1 MQDYVQRITGAL
13 GTTDPSLAPLTGNL
27 REDPRAPL
35 VPVRT
40 TDRNAPAERSA
51 CSNPIEVY
59 AGIDHPGV
67 AGEGVKYVP
76 VDLPCRRLTCPEC
89 GPKLKAA
96 LSRHYTEQFTELED
110 VMMATLTLD
119 PKLGVTPE
127 ESRRY
132 IVHVWSKWRKRVNR
146 LCDGQL
152 KYMATIERQRNG
164 MAHLHAIV
172 SAPGTQPLTLADA
185 WFRAGGGVVA
195 TVEFIRSDGDEQACV
210 RYCLKYALKEAHEHH
225 RPGRRYVLASQ
236 GIGYY
241 SAGHRERRRQA
252 FESATD
258 TVDYYTVPH
267 DQPLKPMER
276 PQSPDVATPED
287 LARWEKLNYSSRTSK
302 YRWKDP
308 RTNTWWQITQTPNGR
323 TMERLSESFRSP
335 IEKALG
341 RQLE

>member
-1 MQDYVQRITGAL
+1 MQNYVERITTAQGSNA
-13 GTTDPSLAPLTGNL
+13 GRLAPITGNL

-35 VPVRT
+35 EPIRT
-40 TDRNAPAERSA
+40 TDRNEPEIRSA
-51 CSNPIEVY
+51 CPNPIEVY

-67 AGEGVKYVP
+67 AGDGVKYVP
-76 VDLPCRRLTCPEC
+76 VELPCRRLTCPKC

-96 LSRHYTEQFTELED
+96 LSRHYAEQFGALDD

-119 PKLGVTPE
+119 PKLGVDAE

-146 LCDGQL
+146 LSEGGL
-152 KYMATIERQRNG
+152 RYMATIERQGNG
-164 MAHLHAIV
+164 MAHLHAVI

-185 WFRAGGGVVA
+185 WFSAGGGVVA
-195 TVEFIRSDGDEQACV
+195 NVEYIRDDRDQLACIG
-210 RYCLKYALKEAHEHH
+210 YCLKYALKEANAHH
-225 RPGRRYVLASQ
+225 RSGRRYVLASQ
-236 GIGYY
+236 GLGYY
-241 SAGHRERRRQA
+241 AAEHRERRRQA
-252 FESATD
+252 FEDQTA
-258 TVDYYTVPH
+258 TVDYYTIPH
-267 DQPLKPMER
+267 EPTGHSIER

-287 LARWEKLNYSSRTSK
+287 LERWKRLDFSARTTK
-302 YRWKDP
+302 YRWRDP

-323 TMERLSESFRSP
+323 TMERLSSSYRSP